1 MMALLMQ
8 KVKVKIENQLRR
20 SAETRRMVYLR
31 LADNDTV
38 PISVWR
44 VGAMRSTEC
53 RQFLSILLALL
64 VIYVTI
70 NFTRLSVTTEVGAL
84 YGHFICGWLGVV
96 WGVVDARYGV
106 KCAWLAGRGRCAESR
121 PELETLNK

>member
-1 MMALLMQ
+1 MMSLLMQ

-20 SAETRRMVYLR
+20 RAKTLGPVYLR

-44 VGAMRSTEC
+44 VGAMHSTEC
-53 RQFLSILLALL
+53 RQFLFLFLALL
-64 VIYVTI
+64 VIYIII

-84 YGHFICGWLGVV
+84 YGHFVCGWLGVV
-96 WGVVDARYGV
+96 WAWSTHATVSRARGWLGVVVAR
-106 KCAWLAGRGRCAESR
+106 KAD
-121 PELETLNK
+121 LNWKL